1 MAKIVVRLEI
11 EVDAEWAAR
20 GAEFV
25 AEQAE
30 KVIDNNCGGHAT
42 AYLLEIE
49 RNDLPDNN

>member
-1 MAKIVVRLEI
+1 MARIVIRMEI
-11 EVDAEWAAR
+11 EVDEEWAAL
-20 GAEFV
+20 GEEYI

-49 RNDLPDNN
+49 KWLDGQD